1 MKCFPLQS
9 PPTDYIDGPMPTISD
24 SLFSLIILIY
34 VGVIFVVMFFA
45 FCWKEPEP
53 PPPNPAHKNIPMI
66 TSMLEE
72 MEKQEMAAKAAE
84 VASEAEEAAQAASS
98 EALIGNMQPE
108 LTNGNGTTGNGTT
121 TQEATEMKE
130 LSSNDKVNVI
140 SEKKELNNV
149 GNSEAATSVW
159 KTKSE
164 SSHLTIKDFRKPS
177 LETLALDNKSW
188 KLRVRQI
195 GQPTFAE
202 FTLLEFSLGTI

>member
-1 MKCFPLQS
+1 M
-9 PPTDYIDGPMPTISD
+9 DGPMPTISD

-84 VASEAEEAAQAASS
+84 VAAEEEAAAASS
-98 EALIGNMQPE
+98 EALMMSEP
-108 LTNGNGTTGNGTT
+108 NGTANT
-121 TQEATEMKE
+121 EATEMKE

-140 SEKKELNNV
+140 SEKTELNNV
-149 GNSEAATSVW
+149 GNSEAATSV
-159 KTKSE
+159 
-164 SSHLTIKDFRKPS
+164 
-177 LETLALDNKSW
+177 
-188 KLRVRQI
+188 
-195 GQPTFAE
+195 
-202 FTLLEFSLGTI
+202 